1 MRCTNCGAEFEGNVC
16 PNCHTAVSQPVPPEM
31 LRCNRCGNVFQGSY
45 CTKCGSPASESTPI
59 YYHPYPTTRKG
70 GGSDIQRMVTS
81 SWLLYI
87 SVFFLAF
94 SAFIALLWVGASIV
108 IPGILSGSCAE
119 CEAYLLIITPQPVS
133 ILVFTGVP
141 FLIYYIIVVVI
152 ITFCFFWLVIKDLPK
167 AIKGFSKAMKSGGV
181 YSSYRSAWTLLPQ
194 LFAIMI
200 FFTVAYSLILIFAG
214 IDYQASQVETRP
226 LWYFL
231 YSVAHAAVWEE
242 IIARTL
248 LIGIPLFILAFIRYR
263 RVTKPARFFIGGGFK
278 VGIPE
283 GTFLLFSA
291 IMFGTAHTY
300 SGGPWV
306 FAPTFV
312 GGLILGYI
320 FLKRGI
326 VASILFHFVWNY
338 SIAFTYSAQVTGNQT
353 LLLIG
358 GAFTLFLVFIG
369 LFLTVFYLGR
379 MIGLF
384 KGVPIR
390 VVTEEPEPRAEPEGQ
405 TQTTTPPPPHV
416 FKCPSCG
423 WMEAVFENGHFKCL
437 RCGHVI

>member
-1 MRCTNCGAEFEGNVC
+1 MRCTNCGTEFEGTIC
-16 PNCHTAVSQPVPPEM
+16 PNCHMAASQPVPPQM

-59 YYHPYPTTRKG
+59 YYHPYPDTKKEG
-70 GGSDIQRMVTS
+70 PSDIQRMVTS

-108 IPGILSGSCAE
+108 IPGILSGSCAD
-119 CEAYLLIITPQPVS
+119 CQAYLLIITPQPVS

-181 YSSYRSAWTLLPQ
+181 YSSSRSAWTLLPQ
-194 LFAIMI
+194 LFAFMA
-200 FFTVAYSLILIFAG
+200 FFNIAYSLLLILSG
-214 IDYQASQVETRP
+214 IEFPPSQMDSRP
-226 LWYFL
+226 LWYYLF
-231 YSVAHAAVWEE
+231 SVASAAFWEE
-242 IIARTL
+242 VIARTL

-263 RVTKPARFFIGGGFK
+263 GVSKPARFFIGGGFK

-283 GTFLLFSA
+283 GTFLLFSS
-291 IMFGTAHTY
+291 IMFGVAHTY
-300 SGGPWV
+300 SGGIWY

-338 SIAFTYSAQVTGNQT
+338 QAAFVQAAQATGNET

-369 LFLTVFYLGR
+369 LLLTIFYLGR

-384 KGVPIR
+384 KSVPIQ
-390 VVTEEPEPRAEPEGQ
+390 VVREGSESRAEPEGQ
-405 TQTTTPPPPHV
+405 AQAPPPPPPHV
-416 FKCPSCG
+416 FKCPQCG
-423 WMEAVFENGHFKCL
+423 WMEAAFEIGHFKCL